1 MDEEAKQLYIKA
13 GKIAANALKKA
24 IDKIYIG
31 MSLEEICNLVENEI
45 INNGAVPAFPCNIS
59 INNIAAHNTADFEI
73 IEYIPKNSVVKIDVG
88 ASCDGYL
95 ADTATTVCFNENF
108 LRMDEFA
115 KKALKY
121 AIESIKPGKKTSEI
135 GRIIFNELSKK
146 ELIGKDSAN
155 QREIDEILHKID
167 GTEDLSN
174 FGAVNILS
182 TSIANIKAYAYF
194 LDEQIFKVINKKSK
208 YTLPIPLGN
217 MIGGGKHARGLSI
230 DLQEILVACKNAEN
244 IYQAIEANTLLHKTP
259 SGVDITIST
268 YGGMLIYRKGEK
280 PMFLERNDKAIF
292 IIGSVGKRK
301 PTGKLVENVLRL
313 KSEFPSIINP
323 IYISA
328 NSLPIKIAEFLK
340 KNDLVNA
347 GRLIN
352 INHEL
357 LSALG
362 VSTPRLDFFV
372 NLARRKG
379 AYGSKLTGAGG
390 GGAFFALV
398 DEEKVE
404 KVKLSLAKR
413 LKNISEVKIEEE
425 GIK

>member
-1 MDEEAKQLYIKA
+1 LSTARAPSKIIISGEHFVVEGAPALVAAINLHAEATVEERYDNYIRVETEYEGDKLVVKSTFNEKILDYAGGEYAKKFLRPVLRTVRKT
-13 GKIAANALKKA
+13 
-24 IDKIYIG
+24 
-31 MSLEEICNLVENEI
+31 
-45 INNGAVPAFPCNIS
+45 F
-59 INNIAAHNTADFEI
+59 
-73 IEYIPKNSVVKIDVG
+73 EYIEKYEGLNIFISSNIPPSSGFGSSAAVLVATSG
-88 ASCDGYL
+88 A
-95 ADTATTVCFNENF
+95 
-108 LRMDEFA
+108 
-115 KKALKY
+115 
-121 AIESIKPGKKTSEI
+121 
-135 GRIIFNELSKK
+135 
-146 ELIGKDSAN
+146 
-155 QREIDEILHKID
+155 
-167 GTEDLSN
+167 
-174 FGAVNILS
+174 
-182 TSIANIKAYAYF
+182 
-194 LDEQIFKVINKKSK
+194 IFKKLVGYINKETVWKAAFEGER
-208 YTLPIPLGN
+208 I
-217 MIGGGKHARGLSI
+217 
-230 DLQEILVACKNAEN
+230 V
-244 IYQAIEANTLLHKTP
+244 HKTP